1 MREPVKGKSDAGRA
15 REDRARATRQRIV
28 AAAIDLF
35 IEGGYTA
42 TTVDAIAHRAG
53 VSAATI
59 YQAFGTKQAVLERA
73 IDVTLA
79 GDDAPIAVLERAWVN
94 EARQEPDP
102 GRRLDL
108 IVRGASTIAARV
120 APLREVL
127 RDAAA
132 VEPGLR
138 ALIAEDHRRRHQ
150 SQTALV
156 ELLADNH
163 RLRSPL
169 TPENAADVFFAL
181 VSSETYQLLVLRRGW
196 TTSEWQ
202 DWLVDTIE
210 RELFDT
216 ASKAQRRSPRAD
228 RR

>member
-1 MREPVKGKSDAGRA
+1 LVLSADFEGEVI
-15 REDRARATRQRIV
+15 EARAQRAERV
-28 AAAIDLF
+28 LCRVGVVVKADEEAAVRMKEEDARYPH
-35 IEGGYTA
+35 IELLDELEA
-42 TTVDAIAHRAG
+42 EDALVPLGARSP
-53 VSAATI
+53 VSHCQT
-59 YQAFGTKQAVLERA
+59 QVQ
-73 IDVTLA
+73 
-79 GDDAPIAVLERAWVN
+79 
-94 EARQEPDP
+94 
-102 GRRLDL
+102 
-108 IVRGASTIAARV
+108 RV

-150 SQTALV
+150 SQTELV
-156 ELLADNH
+156 ELLADHH

-169 TPENAADVFFAL
+169 TPESAADVFFAL
-181 VSSETYQLLVLRRGW
+181 VSSETYQLLVVRRGW

-216 ASKAQRRSPRAD
+216 ASKAQRRSLRAD